1 LQLVALISACA
12 CEPYVLSTLGKK
24 AICSFYLRNLMFK
37 SFHVCFRYVSLRRRL
52 LVDPHLPKEEAR
64 SSNLIVDNPLSQN
77 PGI

>member
-1 LQLVALISACA
+1 VLLCQ
-12 CEPYVLSTLGKK
+12 YVPSTY
-24 AICSFYLRNLMFK
+24 FMFDLL
-37 SFHVCFRYVSLRRRL
+37 HLCCRYVSLKRRL